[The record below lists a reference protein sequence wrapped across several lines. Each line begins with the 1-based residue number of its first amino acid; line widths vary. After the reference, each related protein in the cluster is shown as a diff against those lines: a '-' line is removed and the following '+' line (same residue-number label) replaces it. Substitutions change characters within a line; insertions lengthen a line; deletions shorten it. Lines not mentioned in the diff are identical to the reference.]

1 MIEKVLQRYASDEG
15 GKAMRNY
22 EYVNGKRVRERGFFA
37 RWGHRLFVLMAII
50 GIICVLTFFFG
61 WGKSKGVKNGGS
73 REAIIAEEEKFH
85 GIILTRDN
93 VMEQLQEISE
103 LMTYSEDY
111 AGTANVV
118 DNLQIPYTD
127 FDIWGTQ
134 HKIQIVYAGT
144 IKVGYDLNDLKTVV
158 NNQKKEIYITIPD
171 KPIVDNNLPQEKV
184 TVMQDNNVFN
194 PIRADEVTVR
204 LAEVKAQQLE
214 SAERNG
220 IYEKAETHFKE
231 IIINTLAKVH
241 SEYKV
246 VFLSPTEQPPKETTI
261 DTSVAQ

>member
-1 MIEKVLQRYASDEG
+1 
-15 GKAMRNY
+15 MRGY
-22 EYVNGKRVRERGFFA
+22 EYRNGQRVKERGFFG
-37 RWGHRLFVLMAII
+37 RWAHRLFVLMAII
-50 GIICVLTFFFG
+50 GALYVAVFIFG
-61 WGKSKGVKNGGS
+61 WGGFRSNKVKNGGS

-158 NNQKKEIYITIPD
+158 NNQKKEIYITIPA
-171 KPIVDNNLPQEKV
+171 KPTVVDNNLPQEKV
-184 TVMQDNNVFN
+184 TIMQDNNVFN
-194 PIRADEVTVR
+194 PIRADEVNVR
-204 LAEVKAQQLE
+204 LSEVKAQQLE
-214 SAERNG
+214 SAEKNG
-220 IYEKAETHFKE
+220 IYEKAETHLKE
-231 IIINTLAKVH
+231 IVVSTLAKVH

-246 VFLSPTEQPPKETTI
+246 VFLNPTEQAPVNMNDTT
-261 DTSVAQ
+261 VAQ

>member
-1 MIEKVLQRYASDEG
+1 
-15 GKAMRNY
+15 MRNY
-22 EYVNGKRVRERGFFA
+22 EYVNGRRVHERGFFA
-37 RWGHRLFVLMAII
+37 RWGHRLVILMAII
-50 GIICVLTFFFG
+50 GAFYVAVFIFG
-61 WGKSKGVKNGGS
+61 WGRASSKVKNGGS

-93 VMEQLQEISE
+93 VMEQLQEIAE

-144 IKVGYDLNDLKTVV
+144 IKVGYDLNELKTVV
-158 NNQKKEIYITIPD
+158 NNQKKEIYITIPL
-171 KPIVDNNLPQEKV
+171 KPSVVDNNLPQEKV
-184 TVMQDNNVFN
+184 TIMQDNNVFN
-194 PIRADEVTVR
+194 PIRADEVNVR
-204 LAEVKAQQLE
+204 LSEVKAQQLE
-214 SAERNG
+214 SAEKNG
-220 IYEKAETHFKE
+220 IYEKAEAHLKE
-231 IIINTLAKVH
+231 IIIKTLAKVH

-246 VFLSPTEQPPKETTI
+246 VFLSPLEEPPKDTKETS
-261 DTSVAQ
+261 SVAQ